1 MKDVLII
8 LFSFATI
15 VGLFYLPVRQA
26 DAKKQN
32 SITFQRQ
39 EER

>member
-8 LFSFATI
+8 LFSFATL
-15 VGLFYLPVRQA
+15 VGLFYLRVRQS